1 MKAVRGFYK
10 ACCTT
15 IEENDEISIATNNF
29 ANCTPV
35 IKMTQHFGVENP
47 VSCKRN
53 NHLHVSSSQAALMD
67 NNLFTVL
74 FTVKEGGLKLLNKIH
89 KPEFICNACGV

>member
-1 MKAVRGFYK
+1 M
-10 ACCTT
+10 
-15 IEENDEISIATNNF
+15 EENDDISIATNNF

-35 IKMTQHFGVENP
+35 IKMTQHFGVGKS

-53 NHLHVSSSQAALMD
+53 NHLHMSGSQASFMD
-67 NNLFTVL
+67 NNLFTIL

-89 KPEFICNACGV
+89 KSEFVCNTYGV